1 MQGTGFQFLLWK
13 LRSPMLLWHCRKI
26 KKCLKSELSF
36 GPSLPPAPAFIRSSR
51 EPCTHTSTTQVVIQM
66 HPPGPDSGQK
76 ELCQSSGKK
85 MNPVILS
92 RLLSIHCGPG
102 TAWEHRSDEH
112 SSAQK
117 QQQAEMRGITTKI
130 NQLLFFIIVRL
141 NDFQKS
147 KGSVFIWTL
156 TVKCFIYIT
165 ELLWPNNLLYWKNIL
180 YYEKQYSGRK

>member
-36 GPSLPPAPAFIRSSR
+36 GPSLPPAPGFIRSSR

-117 QQQAEMRGITTKI
+117 QQQAECSIGWERAATEK
-130 NQLLFFIIVRL
+130 
-141 NDFQKS
+141 
-147 KGSVFIWTL
+147 
-156 TVKCFIYIT
+156 VK
-165 ELLWPNNLLYWKNIL
+165 K
-180 YYEKQYSGRK
+180 KSGRVEGAQQGHQEEQRPWGSRGPASVLKNHSGC